1 MQCPRCSEEVD
12 ELQTI
17 NADGKRKRVCED
29 CVGQLQEQDEIADA
43 ATSAMKGMM
52 EYKGGR
58 R

>member
-1 MQCPRCSEEVD
+1 MQCSKCGEEVD
-12 ELQTI
+12 EVQTI
-17 NADGKRKRVCED
+17 TTDGKRKRVCED
-29 CVGQLQEQDEIADA
+29 CAEQLREQAEIADD